1 LLLRSAEF
9 RFSCSGEL
17 DRVRLGSN
25 KEPPVLAV
33 LLFLDAGSSPGTSG
47 NVTEGKELY
56 FADANNEL
64 MLPPKMPLLES
75 V

>member
-1 LLLRSAEF
+1 
-9 RFSCSGEL
+9 
-17 DRVRLGSN
+17 LGSN

-33 LLFLDAGSSPGTSG
+33 LLFLVAGSSPGTSG